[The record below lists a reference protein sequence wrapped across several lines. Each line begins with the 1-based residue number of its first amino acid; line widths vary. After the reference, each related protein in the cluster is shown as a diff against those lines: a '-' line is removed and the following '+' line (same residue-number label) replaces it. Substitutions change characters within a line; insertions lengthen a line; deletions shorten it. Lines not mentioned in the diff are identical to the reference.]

1 MTQVVAAILERDG
14 EILICQRRPD
24 GAHPLK
30 WEFPGGKVEA
40 GEIPEQALAREL
52 QEELAIRAV
61 VGAEIARYEYA
72 YPGRTPILLSF
83 YRVREFEGE
92 PRNLAFHAMR
102 WESVD
107 RLSEYDFLEG
117 DGEIIRILSGPDTR
131 A

>member
-1 MTQVVAAILERDG
+1 MTQVVAAIIEVKG
-14 EILICQRRPD
+14 EILICQRKPE

-40 GEIPEQALAREL
+40 GEIPERALAREL

-61 VGAEIARYEYA
+61 VGAEIVRYEYS
-72 YPGRTPILLSF
+72 YPGRTPILLKF

-92 PRNLAFHAMR
+92 PQNLDFHAVR
-102 WESVD
+102 WVSVE
-107 RLSEYDFLEG
+107 RLSQYDFLEG
-117 DGEIIRILSGPDTR
+117 DSEIIRVLLDRNTT